1 MKWLRRTRPVLFL
14 CGGFLLIGS
23 LLGATLLATGAKP
36 GDAPKTAAP
45 TNGKNGSGPVFIGF
59 VDSDPVPVWYG
70 LPTVMQSGQIAKLF
84 VKEGEHVDAGAP
96 LYAFDSTLLEK
107 DLAIAEKAVAVAEAD
122 VHAAEAK
129 VNEHQNT
136 IEAQQ
141 VAVDAA
147 RDKVMLSE
155 RTLEVV
161 RANKL
166 EAYKNQGKEPST
178 WESLLKMDERILE
191 LEAVY
196 RPAITAHKAEQTK
209 LNALKKTDPTVL
221 VKKAKAGVEQ
231 AEAVTQKARTAVELC
246 TVKAKSAGI
255 VEQITIDRG
264 TVLGISTRTPAL
276 WLIPDG
282 PRVVRAEVEAEFAHR
297 VTTKMINREVVIY
310 DNTDPKITY
319 KGKFLR
325 VSGSFLSKRS
335 AGENLLGN
343 DTKVLE
349 AVVEVLDPSPEGLPP
364 LRIGQKVK
372 VNFGQ

>member
-1 MKWLRRTRPVLFL
+1 MGVE
-14 CGGFLLIGS
+14 
-23 LLGATLLATGAKP
+23 AAKKKM
-36 GDAPKTAAP
+36 DLTERALDV
-45 TNGKNGSGPVFIGF
+45 GKHNQRELYKSQGY
-59 VDSDPVPVWYG
+59 DP
-70 LPTVMQSGQIAKLF
+70 A
-84 VKEGEHVDAGAP
+84 
-96 LYAFDSTLLEK
+96 
-107 DLAIAEKAVAVAEAD
+107 
-122 VHAAEAK
+122 
-129 VNEHQNT
+129 
-136 IEAQQ
+136 
-141 VAVDAA
+141 
-147 RDKVMLSE
+147 
-155 RTLEVV
+155 
-161 RANKL
+161 
-166 EAYKNQGKEPST
+166 T
-178 WESLLKMDERILE
+178 WETRLKQEVRILE
-191 LEAVY
+191 LEAGY
-196 RPAITAHKAEQTK
+196 QPAITFYKFEQAK
-209 LNALKKTDPTVL
+209 LNALKKTDPNVL
-221 VKKAKAGVEQ
+221 VDKAKAGVEQ
-231 AEAVTQKARTAVELC
+231 ADAVAQKARTAVDLC
-246 TVKAKSAGI
+246 TVKAKNAGV

-349 AVVEVLDPSPEGLPP
+349 AVVEVADPSPEGLPP